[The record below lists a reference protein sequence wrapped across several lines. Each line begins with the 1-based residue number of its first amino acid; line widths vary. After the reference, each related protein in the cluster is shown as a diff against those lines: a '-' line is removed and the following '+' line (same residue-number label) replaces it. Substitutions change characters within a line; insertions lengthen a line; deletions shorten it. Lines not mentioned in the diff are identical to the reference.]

1 MLFHNKYS
9 LLNINVLY
17 FRISRRY
24 NMGINDFIQ
33 IGSTIK
39 ELRKAKGISQKKCLN
54 FWIFHIL
61 HTQIMKIIT
70 ESQAPT

>member
-1 MLFHNKYS
+1 
-9 LLNINVLY
+9 
-17 FRISRRY
+17 
-24 NMGINDFIQ
+24 MGINDFIQ

-39 ELRKAKGISQKKCLN
+39 ELRKAKGISQKECLN